1 MEEKE
6 IDAQWNQLLKTTVE
20 MFGFEFKQEYLSKSF
35 NRLYSD
41 YKMFTQKRNYS
52 HFALWLFGFY
62 VLNFLQSLQ
71 DKNISDIPKIIEQL
85 IFCPILIMVLI
96 STKPFLY
103 RSFES
108 ELLYFL
114 QNTIVIIVGIMFPR
128 PQQTEYGIFIEF
140 FIYQANLE
148 SLPFKIIY
156 IIVSQLIQK
165 EIKSFMDLVIFVILL
180 ALAVYQEIHRYTSY
194 ISDYEQVEKHR
205 KQEKQIL
212 EFILEAQ
219 NYDERE
225 RIYRK
230 LKKQLKAKNSKKISL
245 DTVLDYIF

>member
-1 MEEKE
+1 MQEKE
-6 IDAQWNQLLKTTVE
+6 VDALWNQLLKTTVE
-20 MFGFEFKQEYLSKSF
+20 MLGFEFKQEYLSKSF

-52 HFALWLFGFY
+52 YFGLWLFGFY
-62 VLNFLQSLQ
+62 ALNFLSSFQ

-85 IFCPILIMVLI
+85 IFCPILIMILI
-96 STKPFLY
+96 STKPYLY

-108 ELLYFL
+108 KLLYYI
-114 QNTIVIIVGIMFPR
+114 QNTIVILIGIFFPR
-128 PQQTEYGIFIEF
+128 PSQTEYEIFVEF

-148 SLPFKIIY
+148 SLPYKIIF

-165 EIKSFMDLVIFVILL
+165 EIKSLMDLVVFVILL

-194 ISDYEQVEKHR
+194 ISDYEQVEKHQ

-212 EFILEAQ
+212 EFILETQ

-225 RIYRK
+225 RIYQK